1 MIRVAI
7 CDDEEMIVSQIETIL
22 FDICSKENI
31 QIEVDGFYSGYALE
45 KEILSGT
52 AYDILY
58 LDIHMKNGN
67 GITAAENI
75 RKVDDNVL
83 IIYVSGYD
91 KYLMQLFRL
100 DVFAF
105 VKKPID
111 VISFTKTFLQANQKV
126 GSRITYFTYH
136 YRSQEY
142 KVLCNSILYFE
153 SNGRK
158 IIVHMKNG
166 EDVFYNGKLSDV
178 EKQLS
183 SGKIPFL
190 RIHQSFLVNY
200 HNIKCRSRSDVTLVN
215 GTLLPISEDRK
226 KEFGRQYS
234 NLLGGEINV

>member
-1 MIRVAI
+1 MIRIAI
-7 CDDEEMIVSQIETIL
+7 CDDEEVIVSQIETIL
-22 FDICSKENI
+22 FDICNKENI
-31 QIEVDGFYSGYALE
+31 QIEVDGFYSGIALE
-45 KEILSGT
+45 KEIHNGT
-52 AYDILY
+52 AYDLLY
-58 LDIHMKNGN
+58 LDIHMKNGD

-91 KYLMQLFRL
+91 KYAIELFRL

-111 VISFTKTFLQANQKV
+111 LISFSNTFLQANQKI
-126 GSRITYFTYH
+126 GSRRSYFIYH
-136 YRSQEY
+136 FRSQEY
-142 KVLCNSILYFE
+142 KVLCDSILYFE

-158 IIVHMKNG
+158 INIHMKNG

-183 SGKIPFL
+183 GGKVPFL
-190 RIHQSFLVNY
+190 RIHQSYLVNY
-200 HNIKCRSRSDVTLVN
+200 HNIKCRSRADVTLVD
-215 GTLLPISEDRK
+215 GTFLPISEDRK
-226 KEFGRQYS
+226 KEFGRLYS